1 MENNCECTHRLKKRS
16 EEEKTYF
23 KKRLR
28 IIEGQVRGLMTMIDE
43 DRYCDEVL
51 IQISAIDNALKS
63 LGTKMLKNHLSTCV
77 VDDIKKDHL
86 EVIDEVMDL
95 IKKLN

>member
-1 MENNCECTHRLKKRS
+1 MQKDNRNLHRLKKRTA
-16 EEEKTYF
+16 EEKNYL
-23 KKRLR
+23 KKRLH
-28 IIEGQVRGLMTMIDE
+28 IIEGQVRGLTAMIDD

-51 IQISAIDNALKS
+51 IQISAIDHALKS
-63 LGTKMLKNHLSTCV
+63 LGTKILKDHLSTCV
-77 VDDIKKDHL
+77 VDDIKTDHL